1 MKRKNSIPPLNLR
14 ACLFALAL
22 LASPQAVLANI
33 DEIEGIPLK
42 MKEADVEAYVRSAP
56 AGTGVARSKAQD
68 GGSMITLA
76 KGNDGRVLRFTTS
89 GDLLMLGIEHRAM
102 PMSAYRKSVLD
113 FIWQHGTPNYVGL
126 PKVSGYPAG
135 ADKACLSPSSK
146 QGKAIVDVACL
157 ERHFP
162 KEPQSFASWVVTYIA
177 RTGRQPDLFWSCK
190 TSKSGPAILPPKAE
204 PPNCFVKLYAGN
216 DCVGTGDE
224 ASCHQFVRY
233 ANFSPST
240 GSPEVAQSEQRPKA
254 GEEQAAAAPTE
265 KAAPPPT
272 APTQPSANTRES
284 KRQKSP
290 DDLIAEGKAALAQG
304 HPDVALRKLRIA
316 KMKAGGASPELR
328 ELIAAAEKGLDD
340 AKGVTD
346 EDQARKER
354 VRAALRNANEAGHF
368 KNYDAQLGALSE
380 ALAIDP
386 KAVSALKSRK
396 QVYEKLGKPDLAL
409 KDAETLLAI
418 DSSDAFA
425 RQDVARLKKQ
435 LSASRRQSQPS
446 TTEQAA
452 DNNAAQAAEAEAPRP
467 PEKLEKPYDINGL
480 PLNSNLAAIEKFL
493 KARTGKSFKRS
504 ESDGEV
510 ELEGDADDGIWLV
523 RYDTDNKS
531 LLRAEFTSRR
541 IPEKDRRE
549 TYAAIMRKYG
559 MPYYI
564 KTDYGKLLAQ
574 RASSYANASQE
585 LKDDFATMDQCYS
598 TCCGGSDKNK
608 KCAPSPP
615 VNTCFN
621 DCYYPKPPQDAEALL
636 KWLFSANPTVAQKR
650 LLYDGVRPTYWS
662 CARFEPA
669 DVLRN
674 REQHTCN
681 VSFEAITHKAD
692 FDFTLR
698 FANGEAIARRDKQ
711 QSEIRKVK
719 EKIAQEKA
727 SQARADA
734 YRREKA
740 AKEARYAAIDA
751 KIAKRYPLIAQGRL
765 EFLRDKWRSYEDFKV
780 WMANELKQPYWQKI
794 PEAERET
801 KLLEAL
807 TTNEYLPGGPNYN
820 DPHMRNALQDYLH
833 FEDRRRSFDTDNT
846 RAMIDK
852 TTADPQ
858 FASITDEKA
867 RRTAAIASLQK
878 RHPEQMKAYLAEL
891 DKIRDCYNNGSVE
904 AGRIGG
910 AMTYSRAP
918 GCWGYTTARD
928 VNLGMAKRPNWEP

>member
-1 MKRKNSIPPLNLR
+1 MNRKNSMAPFNLR
-14 ACLFALAL
+14 ACFFALVL
-22 LASPQAVLANI
+22 CASPQAVLADIN
-33 DEIEGIPLK
+33 EVEGIPLT
-42 MKEADVEAYVRSAP
+42 MKVGDVDAYVRKSP
-56 AGTGVARSKAQD
+56 AGTGVERGKAQD
-68 GGSMITLA
+68 GGMLVTIA
-76 KGNDGRVLRFTTS
+76 KKNYGRVLRFTPA

-102 PMSAYRKSVLD
+102 PMPAYRKSVLD

-126 PKVSGYPAG
+126 PKVVGYPAG
-135 ADKACLSPSSK
+135 AEKACLSPGSK
-146 QGKAIVDVACL
+146 PGKAVVDTVCL
-157 ERHFP
+157 KRHLP
-162 KEPQSFASWVVTYIA
+162 KEPQAFASWVVTYIA
-177 RTGRQPDLFWSCK
+177 RTGRQPDLFWDCK
-190 TSKSGPAILPPKAE
+190 TNRSGPEILAPKSE
-204 PPNCFVKLYAGN
+204 PPACFVKLYAGN
-216 DCVGTGDE
+216 DCVGTGDN

-233 ANFSPST
+233 ANFPPST
-240 GSPEVAQSEQRPKA
+240 GPAEAARVAQSPSK
-254 GEEQAAAAPTE
+254 GEEQAAAPKV

-272 APTQPSANTRES
+272 APTLANTSEA

-304 HPDVALRKLRIA
+304 HPDVALRKFRIA

-328 ELIAAAEKGLDD
+328 ELLAAAEKGLDD
-340 AKGVTD
+340 TRGVTD
-346 EDQARKER
+346 EDRARKER
-354 VRAALRNANEAGHF
+354 GRAALRKANEAGHF
-368 KNYDAQLGALSE
+368 KNYDAQLAALSE
-380 ALAIDP
+380 ALAVDP
-386 KAVSALKSRK
+386 SAVNALKSRK
-396 QVYEKLGKPDLAL
+396 QVYEKVGKPDLAL
-409 KDAETLLAI
+409 KDAESLLAI
-418 DSSDAFA
+418 DANDVFA
-425 RQDVARLKKQ
+425 RRDVTRLKKQ
-435 LSASRRQSQPS
+435 LSNSRTQSQAE

-452 DNNAAQAAEAEAPRP
+452 GNKAAQVAETPEASRP

-480 PLNSNLAAIEKFL
+480 PLNSDLAAIEKFL

-574 RASSYANASQE
+574 RASSYADASQE

-598 TCCGGSDKNK
+598 TCCGGSDKIK

-719 EKIAQEKA
+719 EKIEREKA

-734 YRREKA
+734 YRREEA
-740 AKEARYAAIDA
+740 AKEARYAAIDGE
-751 KIAKRYPLIAQGRL
+751 IAKRYPLIAQGRL
-765 EFLRDKWRSYEDFKV
+765 EFLREKWRSYEDFKV
-780 WMANELKQPYWQKI
+780 WMANELKQAYWQKI
-794 PEAERET
+794 PEADREA
-801 KLLEAL
+801 KLLDAL
-807 TTNEYLPGGPNYN
+807 TTNDYRPGGPNYN
-820 DPHMRNALQDYLH
+820 DPHMRNAAQDYLH

-891 DKIRDCYNNGSVE
+891 DKIRHCYNNGSVE